1 MCSSK
6 VSSAVAVLAA
16 AGRPWSPAAS
26 PMSSPGEAA
35 RRGRGSRSARYRSG
49 GVEDGG
55 GGGKGASRA
64 AALWLLPLTACT
76 HQYGSSPYRV
86 HAPALHGA
94 SGRLPACISWKL
106 CLGLPLVLDRVGR
119 WGVCGLEEIRFGVYF
134 GLPLLLFNS
143 YIALTIFVFS
153 TPKFIFPYI
162 FVPKYNK

>member
-1 MCSSK
+1 
-6 VSSAVAVLAA
+6 
-16 AGRPWSPAAS
+16 
-26 PMSSPGEAA
+26 
-35 RRGRGSRSARYRSG
+35 
-49 GVEDGG
+49 VEDGG

-94 SGRLPACISWKL
+94 SGRLPACVSWKL

-153 TPKFIFPYI
+153 NSRPQNLYFLTFSSLNITNEFLI
-162 FVPKYNK
+162 ENISWRWINKTCDCWI